1 MIAYFN
7 GEYLS
12 KEDIRISPD
21 DRAFLF
27 ADSLYEAV
35 RSYQGHL
42 FRVKDHLE
50 RLSQG
55 AEQLKFMKTDF
66 SFLENVLEELIQKND
81 LVKEDAVIY
90 FQVSRGCALKRT
102 HAFPEPE
109 VDLTVYAKASCNNTT
124 ALQQDMDDGIK
135 IITVPDERWA
145 NCNIKTTGLLGNVL
159 AKQAA
164 TQAGVTEAVFIRDGL
179 VLEGSSSNFFM
190 VVNDTVVTAPL
201 SNLILGGITRKVVLE
216 LCRKNNIP
224 FQERAIQK
232 KELYLA
238 TEMFVTSTS
247 KQATPVIR
255 FNGEKVGS
263 GSPGP
268 VTRSVQKLFETQ
280 TAPIK
285 NREV

>member
-7 GEYLS
+7 GDYLQQD
-12 KEDIRISPD
+12 EIRISPD

-35 RSYQGHL
+35 RSYQGRL
-42 FRVKDHLE
+42 FRVTDHLD
-50 RLSQG
+50 RLSAG
-55 AEQLKFMKTDF
+55 AKQLKFFKTDF
-66 SFLENVLEELIQKND
+66 SFLKNVLEQLIHRND
-81 LVKEDAVIY
+81 LGSEDAVIY
-90 FQVSRGCALKRT
+90 FQVSRGSAPDRT
-102 HAFPEPE
+102 HAFPDPA

-247 KQATPVIR
+247 KQATPVIE
-255 FNGEKVGS
+255 FDNEKVGN
-263 GSPGP
+263 GYPGR
-268 VTRSVQKLFETQ
+268 VTNQIQKHFKDE
-280 TAPIK
+280 IK
-285 NREV
+285 KKK